1 MSDFNDAVD
10 NLDCFDPDDLP
21 EPRDILTGECIKI
34 ENKAPAVCYEIINL
48 VLEELEQ
55 RAKDLAVPRTSDEAN
70 QIWIGE
76 VEMFTMF
83 MKENFPLEIMLL
95 GIQRMMSLVTFPS
108 AEIAPAPFTSKI
120 LADNREFFF

>member
-1 MSDFNDAVD
+1 MSDFHDAVD
-10 NLDCFDPDDLP
+10 SLDCFDPDDLP

-70 QIWIGE
+70 QIWVGE

-83 MKENFPLEIMLL
+83 MHENFPLEIMLL
-95 GIQRMMSLVTFPS
+95 GIQRVMTLVTFPS
-108 AEIAPAPFTSKI
+108 NEIAPAPFTRKI
-120 LADNREFFF
+120 LNENAEFFS